1 MAEKSKPK
9 LHYFPYYGR
18 AEVIRMVLK
27 YFGIEYE
34 EVEVSMKNWPSLKHS
49 GDYEFQQLPLLEI
62 EGKRLVQTSSILR
75 YICQRN
81 YNYSTSPD
89 QIAQIEAIV
98 ELRWE
103 IHDQTFPLL
112 LQGKLAEAKEW
123 YEAHMPSLYFPM
135 IEKLLEVNAE
145 GQGKHF
151 VGSSTTMADF
161 AMFEFGFDAFQR
173 SQMADLGAK
182 FAPIAPKF
190 FAFLRSFGEERE
202 SLRRYMSEP
211 KDKPL

>member
-18 AEVIRMVLK
+18 AEVIRMALQ
-27 YFGIEYE
+27 YFEIEYE
-34 EVEVSMKNWPSLKHS
+34 EVEVPMRNWPSLKHS
-49 GDYEFQQLPLLEI
+49 GDYEFKQLPLLEI
-62 EGKRLVQTSSILR
+62 EGKRLTQTSSILR
-75 YICQRN
+75 YVCQRN
-81 YNYSTSPD
+81 YAYSTAPD
-89 QIAQIEAIV
+89 QIAQIESIV

-112 LQGKLAEAKEW
+112 LQGKLTEAKEW

-135 IEKLLEVNAE
+135 IEKLLETNVV

-173 SQMADLGAK
+173 SQMADLGDK
-182 FAPIAPKF
+182 FTTIAPKF
-190 FAFLRSFGEERE
+190 FVFLRSFGEERQ